1 MDSIIRR
8 RISFFGWVQGVGFRY
23 TACRAAE
30 SAGAVGWVRNEW
42 DGSVSM
48 ELQGTSAQI
57 ASFFGRLPQAWGRF
71 APQYTI
77 DETED
82 LPVRDDEGNFRVRF

>member
-30 SAGAVGWVRNEW
+30 SAGAAGWVRNEYN
-42 DGSVSM
+42 GSVTM
-48 ELQGTSAQI
+48 ELQGTEAQLD
-57 ASFFGRLPQAWGRF
+57 RVL
-71 APQYTI
+71 YTLANDRYIRI
-77 DETED
+77 DRTESRTI
-82 LPVRDDEGNFRVRF
+82 PVVSDDKRFRVRY